1 MTDPT
6 RINEYNLSEKPAIDL
21 LKHMGYAY
29 IPGVNLAAER
39 ASLRDVVLLS
49 QLKAAIQR
57 INPHLN
63 EQNVT
68 LAVRRATRLDATS
81 LMEANEKFYGDLVN
95 YFSIPQDVNGTRQSL
110 TVKLVDFDNPRN
122 NTFSV
127 TNQYEVLGDV
137 DKVIPD
143 LMIFVNG
150 LPLAVIECKSPT
162 INHPLEN
169 AINQLQRYQV
179 QALRLFEQAQILV
192 ATCGVSAA
200 YAPIGADAR
209 FFLRW
214 RDPWPLNRA
223 QIAQMVE
230 REPTQQD
237 ILLAV
242 MFEPSRLLDI
252 IRNFTAFESER
263 GKTIKKLARYQ
274 QYRAVN
280 KAMERIMR
288 GRTRKERGGIIWH
301 TQGSGKS
308 LTVLW
313 LSLKLRRPEES
324 LAERMGE
331 MTNPTVLVVTDRRDL
346 DKQISGT
353 FQKCGFP
360 NPVRAESVADL
371 RQLLSDGVQKTIM
384 TTVQKFQTRQ
394 GETYPELSQASN
406 NVVVMVDEAHRTQYK
421 GLATNLRT
429 ALPNAIFIGFSG
441 TPIDKKDRS
450 TPRTFGTYIDTYS
463 IQQAVD
469 DGATLEIRYDSRLP
483 QLHVEGATLDQL
495 FERVFKDLPPDQK
508 KQLKQR
514 YANERAIASAPQ
526 RVRAICMDLI
536 EHFET
541 HIAPNGFKAQVVAH
555 DRATAMRYYR
565 TLLDLNAP
573 ECALVMSPSP
583 DDSQRTDWL
592 PYAADSRDQ
601 EDIKARFLKPDDPLK
616 IVIVCDMW
624 LTGFDA
630 PIEQV
635 MYLDSPLREHNLLQA
650 IARVNRTM
658 VGKGY
663 GLVVDYWGIA
673 ADLHTALE
681 MFNPE
686 DVAGI
691 LKPINDKQ
699 QLAERHREA
708 MRFFALVNHDDLY
721 ACIALLEPEDTRAQ
735 FDIAFRN
742 FSQVMD
748 MVMPDPAANPYR
760 GDLAWLGKVR
770 MAARNT
776 YRDESFELSP
786 LGEKVRRLIDDHIR
800 AGQMEHLLQEPISV
814 LDAKFIHYVESISD
828 PRGKAQE
835 VEHAVRHEIRVRMEE
850 NPVAYD
856 SLRQRLEALI
866 EAHRQQRLSDL
877 ELLMEELKLRDDLV
891 EMQQGDVGLGLEV
904 YEKPFYDRLQIA
916 LPSDFSTE
924 MLAALVRN
932 VVSKLNELAVI
943 DWTAREDVKR
953 EMRKQVKGIL
963 RKTAIPANEL
973 DATTTALVKLAEN
986 WITP

>member
-1 MTDPT
+1 MIDPT
-6 RINEYNLSEKPAIDL
+6 RLNEYNLSEKPAIDL
-21 LKHMGYAY
+21 LERMGYTY
-29 IPGVNLAAER
+29 IPGANLAVER
-39 ASLRDVVLLS
+39 ASLRDAVLLG
-49 QLKAAIQR
+49 QLEAAIRR

-63 EQNVT
+63 EQNIK
-68 LAVRRATRLDATS
+68 LAVRRAARMDATS
-81 LMEANEKFYGDLVN
+81 LMEANEQFYNDLVN
-95 YFSIPQDVNGTRQSL
+95 YFSLPQDVNGTRQSL
-110 TVKLVDFDNPRN
+110 TVKLFDFDNPRN
-122 NTFSV
+122 NSFSV
-127 TNQYEVLGDV
+127 TNQYEMLGDT
-137 DKVIPD
+137 DKIIPD

-169 AINQLQRYQV
+169 AINQLQRYQM
-179 QALRLFEQAQILV
+179 QAPRLFEHAQILV
-192 ATCGVSAA
+192 ATSGVSSA

-209 FFLRW
+209 FYLRW

-223 QIAQMVE
+223 QIAQMVG
-230 REPTQQD
+230 RDPTQQD

-242 MFEPSRLLDI
+242 MFEPSRLLDL

-308 LTVLW
+308 LTMLW
-313 LSLKLRRPEES
+313 LALKLRRPEES
-324 LAERMGE
+324 QVERMGE
-331 MTNPTVLVVTDRRDL
+331 MVNPTVLIVTDRRDL

-360 NPVRAESVADL
+360 NPVRADGVVDL
-371 RQLLSDGVQKTIM
+371 RHLLSTGVEKTIL
-384 TTVQKFQTRQ
+384 TTVQKFQTKQ

-406 NVVVMVDEAHRTQYK
+406 IVVMVDEAHRTQYK

-429 ALPNAIFIGFSG
+429 ALPNAIYIGFSG

-450 TPRTFGTYIDTYS
+450 TPRTFGTYIDTYTV
-463 IQQAVD
+463 QQAVD
-469 DGATLEIRYDSRLP
+469 DGATLEIRYDPRLP
-483 QLHVEGATLDQL
+483 QLHVEGTTLDQL
-495 FERVFKDLPPDQK
+495 FDRLFKDLALDQK
-508 KQLKQR
+508 RELKQR
-514 YANERAIASAPQ
+514 YANERVIASAPQ
-526 RVRAICMDLI
+526 RVRAVCMDLI
-536 EHFET
+536 EHYET
-541 HIAPNGFKAQVVAH
+541 HIAPNGFKAQIVAH

-565 TLLDLNAP
+565 TLIDLNAP

-583 DDSQRTDWL
+583 EDVQRTDWL
-592 PYAADSRDQ
+592 PYAAESREQ
-601 EDIKARFLKPDDPLK
+601 EDIKARFLKPDDALK

-658 VGKGY
+658 AGKGY

-673 ADLHTALE
+673 ADLRTALE

-691 LKPINDKQ
+691 LKPINDEQ
-699 QLAERHREA
+699 QLAGRHREV
-708 MRFFALVNHDDLY
+708 MRFFAHVDHNDLY
-721 ACIALLEPEDTRAQ
+721 ACIALLEPEDIRAQ

-760 GDLAWLGKVR
+760 GDLAWLGKIRV
-770 MAARNT
+770 AARNT

-800 AGQMEHLLQEPISV
+800 ARNMEHLLREPISV
-814 LDAKFIHYVESISD
+814 LDRKFIHYVESISD

-835 VEHAVRHEIRVRMEE
+835 IEHAVRHEIRVRMEE

-856 SLRQRLEALI
+856 SLRLRLESLI
-866 EAHRQQRLSDL
+866 EAHRQQRMSDL
-877 ELLMEELKLRDDLV
+877 ELLMEELKLRDDLLD
-891 EMQQGDVGLGLEV
+891 MQQRDVELGLEV

-916 LPSDFSTE
+916 LPADVSEDTLTT
-924 MLAALVRN
+924 LARN
-932 VVSKLNELAVI
+932 VFNKLNELAVI
-943 DWTAREDVKR
+943 DWTAREDIKR
-953 EMRKQVKGIL
+953 EMRRQVKGIL
-963 RKTAIPANEL
+963 RKNAIPPNEL

>member
-6 RINEYNLSEKPAIDL
+6 RLNEYNLSEKPAIDL
-21 LKHMGYAY
+21 LERMGYSY
-29 IPGVNLAAER
+29 IPGANLVAER
-39 ASLRDVVLLS
+39 ASLRDAVLRD
-49 QLKAAIQR
+49 QLEAAIRR

-63 EQNVT
+63 EENVI
-68 LAVRRATRLDATS
+68 LAVRRAARVDATS
-81 LMEANEKFYGDLVN
+81 LMEANEKFYADLVN
-95 YFSIPQDVNGTRQSL
+95 YFSLPQDVNGTRQSL
-110 TVKLVDFDNPRN
+110 TVKLIDFDNPRN

-127 TNQYEVLGDV
+127 TNQYEVLGNV
-137 DKVIPD
+137 DKIIPD
-143 LMIFVNG
+143 LMVFVNG

-169 AINQLQRYQV
+169 AINQLQRYQL
-179 QALRLFEQAQILV
+179 QAPRLFEQAQILV

-200 YAPIGADAR
+200 YAPIGADGR

-214 RDPWPLNRA
+214 RDPWPLNGT
-223 QIAQMVE
+223 QIAQMVG
-230 REPTQQD
+230 RDPTQQD

-242 MFEPSRLLDI
+242 IFEPARLLDI

-288 GRTRKERGGIIWH
+288 GRTRKDRGGIIWH

-308 LTVLW
+308 LTLLW
-313 LSLKLRRPEES
+313 LALKLRRPEEAQ
-324 LAERMGE
+324 AERMGE

-360 NPVRAESVADL
+360 NPVRADGVADL
-371 RQLLSDGVQKTIM
+371 RQLLTENVEKTIL

-394 GETYPELSQASN
+394 GEIYPEISQASN
-406 NVVVMVDEAHRTQYK
+406 IVVMVDEAHRTQYK

-429 ALPNAIFIGFSG
+429 ALPNAIYIGFSG

-450 TPRTFGTYIDTYS
+450 TPRTFGTYIDTYT

-469 DGATLEIRYDSRLP
+469 DGATLEIRYDPRLP

-495 FERVFKDLPPDQK
+495 FERVFKDLPQDQK

-514 YANERAIASAPQ
+514 YANERAIASASQ

-536 EHFET
+536 DHYET

-565 TLLDLNAP
+565 TLTDLNAP

-583 DDSQRTDWL
+583 DDGQRTDWL
-592 PYAADSRDQ
+592 PYAAESREQ
-601 EDIKARFLKPDDPLK
+601 EDIKARFLKPDDSLK

-658 VGKGY
+658 IGKGY

-691 LKPINDKQ
+691 LKPINDTQ
-699 QLAERHREA
+699 QLAERHREV
-708 MRFFALVNHDDLY
+708 MRFFALVDHDDWY
-721 ACIALLEPEDTRAQ
+721 ACIALLEPEDIRAQ

-814 LDAKFIHYVESISD
+814 LDTKFIHYVDSISD

-866 EAHRQQRLSDL
+866 EAHRRQRLSDL

-891 EMQQGDVGLGLEV
+891 EMQQGNVGLGLEV
-904 YEKPFYDRLQIA
+904 YEKPFYDRLKTVLPADVSQEA
-916 LPSDFSTE
+916 LAV
-924 MLAALVRN
+924 LARN
-932 VVSKLNELAVI
+932 VVNKLNVLAVI
-943 DWTAREDVKR
+943 DWSAREDVKR
-953 EMRKQVKGIL
+953 EMRRQVKGIL
-963 RKTAIPANEL
+963 RKNGIPANEL
-973 DATTTALVKLAEN
+973 DATTIALVKLAER
-986 WITP
+986 WITL